1 MYSKL
6 SLVDLAGSE
15 GLTVENDGGEHVT
28 DRLHVMNSIS
38 AYVKL
43 FLSIFVHCSIC
54 SRMITLYVSHLF
66 FRLGD
71 VLSSLTSEKDSIPYE
86 NSILT
91 RILADS
97 LGELASF
104 LFVSP

>member
-1 MYSKL
+1 MHE
-6 SLVDLAGSE
+6 LVLDNF
-15 GLTVENDGGEHVT
+15 T
-28 DRLHVMNSIS
+28 
-38 AYVKL
+38 Y
-43 FLSIFVHCSIC
+43 
-54 SRMITLYVSHLF
+54 LF

-97 LGELASF
+97 LGELSSF
-104 LFVSP
+104 RLFFA

>member
-1 MYSKL
+1 
-6 SLVDLAGSE
+6 
-15 GLTVENDGGEHVT
+15 
-28 DRLHVMNSIS
+28 MN
-38 AYVKL
+38 L
-43 FLSIFVHCSIC
+43 FL
-54 SRMITLYVSHLF
+54 ITLLMYHLF

-97 LGELASF
+97 LGELSSF
-104 LFVSP
+104 RHEYI